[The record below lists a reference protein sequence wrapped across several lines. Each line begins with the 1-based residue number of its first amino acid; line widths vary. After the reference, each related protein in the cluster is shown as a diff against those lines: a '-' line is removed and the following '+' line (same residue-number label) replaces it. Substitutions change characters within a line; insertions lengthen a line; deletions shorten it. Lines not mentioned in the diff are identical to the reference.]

1 MTSKNRNHLVRIAA
15 LTLLLLT
22 GACGKDSP
30 EEMLASAKAYLEKN
44 DAAAATIQLKNALTK
59 APDSAEVRFLLGRA
73 LLDSGDA
80 AAAELELR
88 KAYDLKHPADQVSP
102 VLARALL
109 AQGQAKKVVD
119 EFAKVSLTE
128 PEARANLKTTLG
140 QAYAVQGNADAAKAA
155 FDEAVASKGDYAP
168 ALLSQARL
176 KASTQDLPGAKA
188 IIDGIIAKSP
198 QNAEAWSFRADLLR
212 AEGKKDEAIAAY
224 QKAIEIRPQLSGAH
238 ASVIMMHLGANKVD
252 LAAKQLEA
260 MQKVAPKS
268 AMTLYMQ
275 AMTNYT
281 QKKLPEAR
289 TAIDTLLKT
298 QPNNVQAL
306 QLAGL
311 IAYETRSDL
320 QAQEYLG
327 KVVQRA
333 PDLEL
338 GRRTLVLS
346 YLRTRQPTKALA
358 VLQPIL
364 QGKDTPA
371 AWLALAGETYMQTGD
386 AATATE
392 YFTKAAKSDPKNPR
406 TQTALA
412 LARMRIGQSEQAV
425 ADLEQIAAGD
435 SDTTADMALIATS
448 IQQNQ
453 FDKALKAIAN
463 LEKKQ
468 PDSPVVHNLRGNALL
483 GKRDGEAARK
493 SFERALA
500 LDPAFLPAATALSR
514 LDYAAKKP
522 DDARKR
528 FEGVLA
534 KDPKNIQAMLAIA
547 ELRAL
552 GGGSVDEVAGL
563 IGKAVTA
570 APQESAPRLA
580 LAGHYL
586 RNKENAKALTTMQE
600 AMSALP
606 NKPEVLDLAGRV
618 LQINGDT
625 NQALALYGKLA
636 AMLPTAAQPYLRM
649 AEIQVANKNLDGAR
663 GSLAKGLALQPDSL
677 PIQRALIGL
686 DVEARRFSDAANRAK
701 EIQKA
706 HPKDSVG
713 FILEGDVNAAQKSWG
728 PAAAAYRAGLKVTGS
743 TELAGRLHATLIADG
758 KRRDAD
764 QFAEGW
770 IKSHPKDNGFR
781 LMVADAANRTGNYAV
796 AATHY
801 RAALAL
807 QPDNALLLNN
817 LAWSLGRM
825 GDPKAIEIA
834 EKADKLAPN
843 QAPILDT
850 LGTLL
855 IEQGKVERGLPL
867 LEQAL
872 KLAPQTA
879 EIRLNLAKGLIKA
892 GKKPDAKK
900 ELETLAKLG
909 DRFPGQAEV
918 ATLMKG
924 L

>member
-1 MTSKNRNHLVRIAA
+1 MTPIYRNQLVRIAA
-15 LTLLLLT
+15 LTLLLLA
-22 GACGKDSP
+22 GACGKNSP
-30 EEMLASAKAYLEKN
+30 DEMLASAKAYLEKN
-44 DAAAATIQLKNALTK
+44 DHAAATIQLKNALAK
-59 APDSAEVRFLLGRA
+59 APDSAEVRFLLGRT
-73 LLDSGDA
+73 LLESGDP

-119 EFAKVSLTE
+119 EFAKVSLTA
-128 PEARANLKTTLG
+128 PEARADLKTTLG
-140 QAYAVQGNADAAKAA
+140 QAYAAQGNADAAKAA
-155 FDEAVASKGDYAP
+155 LDEAIASKGDFAP
-168 ALLSQARL
+168 ALLSLARL

-188 IIDGIIAKSP
+188 IIDGIIAKTP

-212 AEGKKDEAIAAY
+212 AEGKNDEAIVAY
-224 QKAIEIRPQLSGAH
+224 LKAIEIRPQMTAVH
-238 ASVIMMHLGANKVD
+238 ASLIMLHIRANKAD

-260 MQKVAPKS
+260 MQKAAPKS
-268 AMTLYMQ
+268 PLTLYMQ
-275 AMTNYT
+275 ALTNYT
-281 QKKLPEAR
+281 QKKLPEAK
-289 TAIDTLLKT
+289 TAVEALLKA

-311 IAYETRSDL
+311 IAYDTRADL

-346 YLRTRQPTKALA
+346 FLRSGQPTKALA
-358 VLQPIL
+358 ILQPVL
-364 QGKDTPA
+364 QGKDTQPG
-371 AWLALAGETYMQTGD
+371 WLALAGETYMQTGD

-392 YFTKAAKSDPKNPR
+392 YFSKASKADPKNPR

-435 SDTTADMALIATS
+435 SGTTADMALIATS

-483 GKRDGEAARK
+483 GKRDTEGARK

-500 LDPAFLPAATALSR
+500 LDAAFLPAATALSR

-522 DDARKR
+522 EDSRKR

-534 KDPKNIQAMLAIA
+534 KDPKNVQAMLAIA

-552 GGGSVDEVAGL
+552 GGGSTDEVAGL
-563 IGKAVTA
+563 ITKAISA
-570 APQESAPRLA
+570 APQESTPRLA
-580 LAGHYL
+580 LVGHYL
-586 RNKENAKALTTMQE
+586 RNKENAKALTTVQE
-600 AMSALP
+600 AMSTLP

-618 LQINGDT
+618 LQVNGDT
-625 NQALALYGKLA
+625 NQALAIYGKLA
-636 AMLPTAAQPYLRM
+636 AMLPTASQPYLRM
-649 AEIQVANKNLDGAR
+649 AEIQMAVKNADGAR
-663 GSLAKGLALQPDSL
+663 SSLLKGLALQPDSL
-677 PIQRALIGL
+677 PIQRGLIGL
-686 DVEARRFSDAANRAK
+686 DMEAKRYTDAVGRAK
-701 EIQKA
+701 DVQKA
-706 HPKDSVG
+706 HPKESIG
-713 FILEGDVNAAQKSWG
+713 FSLEGDINAAQKAWG
-728 PAAAAYRAGLKVTGS
+728 QAATAYRSGLKAAES
-743 TELAGRLHATLIADG
+743 TELATRLHAVLSADG
-758 KRRDAD
+758 KRREAD

-770 IKSHPKDNGFR
+770 IKAHPKDNGFR
-781 LMVADAANRTGNYAV
+781 VFLADTANRAGNYAV
-796 AATHY
+796 AVTHY

-817 LAWSLGRM
+817 MAWSLGRM
-825 GDPKAIEIA
+825 GDPKAIETA
-834 EKADKLAPN
+834 EKANKMAPN

-855 IEQGKVERGLPL
+855 VEQGKVDRGLPL

-872 KLAPQTA
+872 KIAPQAA

-892 GKKPDAKK
+892 GKKSDAKK
-900 ELETLAKLG
+900 ELETLVKLG
-909 DRFPGQAEV
+909 DKFPGQPEV
-918 ATLMKG
+918 ATLLKG